1 LTDQDNV
8 LEFLYYIEIMAFL
21 ITPVL
26 YRLHE
31 MMERW
36 NHGLFTC
43 LPRRL
48 MSWFFS
54 GFWA

>member
-1 LTDQDNV
+1 MQ
-8 LEFLYYIEIMAFL
+8 FL